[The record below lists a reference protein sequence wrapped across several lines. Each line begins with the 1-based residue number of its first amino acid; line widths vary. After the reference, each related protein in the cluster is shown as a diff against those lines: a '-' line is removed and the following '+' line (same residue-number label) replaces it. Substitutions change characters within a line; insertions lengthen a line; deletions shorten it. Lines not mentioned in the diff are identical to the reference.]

1 MDNGDRREF
10 GEMWRAVRAEYG
22 QEVTK
27 TGLSLAFAVLER
39 FTLDE
44 VKAGIA
50 MHMSDTNNGQYKIQT
65 AHVIANI
72 EGRGDERAGVAWS
85 KLYRAIGAV
94 GSYSDAVFDDAI
106 IHAIV
111 EKEGGWI
118 KVCLMVE
125 NDLKYMQARFNKQYV
140 QLVSKSGVFAY
151 PKVLS
156 GTINLDRKARGLELD
171 PPVTIGEVN
180 QCRLVYRGGT
190 DVTLEINHPKTAN
203 EIIATIENQTKE
215 IEK

>member
-1 MDNGDRREF
+1 MNNSDRREF

-39 FTLDE
+39 FTLEE

-94 GSYSDAVFDDAI
+94 GSYADVVFDDAI

-111 EKEGGWI
+111 ENEGGWV

-125 NDLKYMQARFNKQYV
+125 DDLKYMQARFHKQYV
-140 QLVSKSGVFAY
+140 QLVSKSGVFSY
-151 PKVLS
+151 PKILS
-156 GTINLDRKARGLELD
+156 GTINLDRKSRGLELD
-171 PPVTIGEVN
+171 PPATIGEVN
-180 QCRLVYRGGT
+180 QCRLVYRNGA
-190 DVTLEINHPKTAN
+190 DVTLEINHPKSVSS
-203 EIIATIENQTKE
+203 IVQLIENKKTEESK
-215 IEK
+215 